1 MYIELTNLR
10 VYLTSRCIFMY
21 NTNLNV
27 EAIRT
32 IDNIIQTPKS
42 TYRSLNSEINY
53 SERNFDFQDKGTYSD
68 EQVVKIVEE
77 ASKALEVVNTE
88 LTFRVHEG
96 TGRPVIQLVELVSKE
111 VIREIPPERM
121 LDILAGIWEWAGLIV
136 DRKE

>member
-1 MYIELTNLR
+1 
-10 VYLTSRCIFMY
+10 MY

>member
-1 MYIELTNLR
+1 
-10 VYLTSRCIFMY
+10 MY

-32 IDNIIQTPKS
+32 IDTIIQTPKTAYQAS
-42 TYRSLNSEINY
+42 NRGMNF
-53 SERNFDFQDKGTYSD
+53 SERNFDFQEKKTYSN
-68 EQVVKIVEE
+68 EQITEIAEE

-121 LDILAGIWEWAGLIV
+121 LDIVAGIWEWAGLIV